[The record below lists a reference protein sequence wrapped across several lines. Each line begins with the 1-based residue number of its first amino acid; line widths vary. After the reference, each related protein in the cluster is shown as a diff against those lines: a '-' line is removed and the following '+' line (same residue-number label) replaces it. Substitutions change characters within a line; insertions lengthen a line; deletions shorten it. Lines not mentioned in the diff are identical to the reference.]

1 MEVNF
6 NEVRTKDFINIY
18 DGKILGR
25 AVDIVFDQITSTV
38 KGFSLPMMRKS
49 FSFRKPESIFVSVH
63 HIVKIGEDVILVDLK
78 PKSSNENQN
87 FLLPK
92 TFKVVKRTIKKE

>member
-1 MEVNF
+1 MELNF

-38 KGFSLPMMRKS
+38 KGFSLPMIRKT
-49 FSFRKPESIFVSVH
+49 FSFKKPENIFVSVRQ
-63 HIVKIGEDVILVDLK
+63 IVKIGEDVILVELK
-78 PKSSNENQN
+78 PKVANENQN
-87 FLLPK
+87 FVLPK
-92 TFKVVKRTIKKE
+92 TFKVVRRTAKRE